1 MKHGVE
7 GGLLPIETPRLLIRS
22 LLPADVPSLVAL
34 WMDPEVT
41 RHMGGPRDPAKV
53 RDALESELKADAPDP
68 FDLHPVIEKASGRI
82 VGDCGLLRK
91 EVDGRSEVEVVYVFA
106 AEAWG
111 RGYATEAASAVR
123 DAAVHRLGIRRLI
136 ALIDPENT
144 ASARVAEKIEMRRE
158 RSTVR
163 PGGGIR
169 LIYAYEVPPS
179 PSP

>member
-1 MKHGVE
+1 MKHVE

-22 LLPADVPSLVAL
+22 LQPADVPSLVAL
-34 WMDPEVT
+34 WTDPEVT

-53 RDALESELKADAPDP
+53 RDALEGELKADAPDP
-68 FDLHPVIEKASGRI
+68 FDLHPVVEKASERI
-82 VGDCGLLRK
+82 IGDCGLVRK

-111 RGYATEAASAVR
+111 RGYATEAASALR
-123 DAAVHRLGIRRLI
+123 DAAVHRLAIPRLI

-144 ASARVAEKIEMRRE
+144 ASARVAERIGMRRE

-179 PSP
+179 PGP